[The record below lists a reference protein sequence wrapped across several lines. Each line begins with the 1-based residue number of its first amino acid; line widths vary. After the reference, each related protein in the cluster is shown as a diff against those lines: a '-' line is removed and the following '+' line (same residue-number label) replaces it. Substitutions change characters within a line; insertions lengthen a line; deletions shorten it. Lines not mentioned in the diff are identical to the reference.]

1 MVIKIGMLDKEM
13 CQDWKFFQTPQGGG
27 LQQPVEPQ
35 PKLLAAVAMC
45 SPLVFVSTLAQKSR
59 LD

>member
-13 CQDWKFFQTPQGGG
+13 CQDWKFFSNSAGGG